1 MSAGMGLIP
10 FWSCD
15 ISGYCGD
22 ITDYDSFKELYIRWL
37 QFGAFNPL
45 SRIHHEGNNAVEPW
59 LFDDETEKICKS
71 AIELKYQLF
80 PYIYTYAREA
90 YDKGWPIIRALM
102 LEYPDDEQTVNLNS
116 EFFFGS
122 ELLVAPVT
130 EEGAAFKKVYL
141 PKGEWIDFNDKKTV
155 YEGKQWINYPVTI
168 SKIPVFVKKGAI
180 IPMMPVMQYI
190 FEKPAHPLILEI
202 FPANDNHSAT
212 FDLYEDDGET
222 NNYKK
227 DIYCRT
233 NIECDSKEK
242 EYNLKINERESRG
255 YAPPGERNYW
265 IKLHLDQKPS
275 GVLSG
280 SEKLKSGKA
289 EKIAASL
296 NNDFSSSDWYWDKD
310 LQTCF
315 IKVPDKGKMIEITII
330 K

>member
-1 MSAGMGLIP
+1 
-10 FWSCD
+10 
-15 ISGYCGD
+15 
-22 ITDYDSFKELYIRWL
+22 
-37 QFGAFNPL
+37 
-45 SRIHHEGNNAVEPW
+45 
-59 LFDDETEKICKS
+59 
-71 AIELKYQLF
+71 
-80 PYIYTYAREA
+80 
-90 YDKGWPIIRALM
+90 
-102 LEYPDDEQTVNLNS
+102 
-116 EFFFGS
+116 
-122 ELLVAPVT
+122 
-130 EEGAAFKKVYL
+130 
-141 PKGEWIDFNDKKTV
+141 
-155 YEGKQWINYPVTI
+155 
-168 SKIPVFVKKGAI
+168 
-180 IPMMPVMQYI
+180 MMPVMQYI

-289 EKIAASL
+289 EKIAESL